1 VLGARQAIMVV
12 YNKGVFIDEEP
23 DRRSVRDEA
32 REKFFSEIGG
42 ERLKDPFEFDPDPA
56 AQLKVVEG
64 LIDTALGLH
73 NDEKSALQA
82 MKSQVSALA
91 LSVPGVGVSTSG
103 RPTKNQVLLSARG
116 EFFHLKNY

>member
-1 VLGARQAIMVV
+1 MVV

-42 ERLKDPFEFDPDPA
+42 ERLKDPFGFDPDPA

-64 LIDTALGLH
+64 LIDKALGLH

-82 MKSQVSALA
+82 MKSQVSTLA

-103 RPTKNQVLLSARG
+103 RPTKNRVLLSAWG